1 MTGVLLILI
10 GWVGVRAQEITYNL
24 EPTHE
29 LGPELWSIPIGGK
42 LTMSADGTR
51 MLVASIADSAFYV
64 VDVETGEYRNLGVT
78 YDRQFVEYGVDNDI
92 STLVTWSLNVVDGE
106 LERRY
111 EVRDIAADTVIHE
124 NDIGTSI
131 RAVSRLQNR
140 LMANRQLIE
149 LNTHRLIIDYNDG
162 ANGFGA
168 WFDDDRGLLYRA
180 MPRMMQ
186 EIDPTDGRVLRTWGI
201 RPLRSEVRR
210 PSNSDWLYVFSL
222 ETDFANPQNWV
233 EAINLVTG
241 ERLTFEKYFWE
252 RVDGQPIYDP
262 YGWFGVS
269 SNGSAVGSGQNA
281 GVDKRHYN
289 PVWSFSADEHRTD
302 VIVDHSFLFEGGE
315 GNKLQS
321 ITPDLAVLLHSWRT
335 NWKDSSITR
344 CNALVPVSTSVG
356 DVTGEGEPLG
366 VSTYVADDFLHV
378 EPEQLE
384 TIIQHVDVA
393 TVDGALVLQ
402 EDITDPMLPVR
413 FPIGHL
419 ANGTY
424 LCSVQTSMGRF
435 SSTFTIQR

>member
-1 MTGVLLILI
+1 MTSLLVVLA
-10 GWVGVRAQEITYNL
+10 GWVPISAQGITYNL

-29 LGPELWSIPIGGK
+29 LGPELWSIPIGGR

-64 VDVETGEYRNLGVT
+64 VDVETGEYRRLSQPYYSDNTFGTTFYV
-78 YDRQFVEYGVDNDI
+78 VDNDL
-92 STLVTWSLNVVDGE
+92 TVLAQRNSLDFTRG
-106 LERRY
+106 LFAW
-111 EVRDIAADTVIHE
+111 DIDADTVVSE
-124 NDIGTSI
+124 LQAKEGTFGDLEG
-131 RAVSRLQNR
+131 VSLKHDRLVYDGLLESLQTR
-140 LMANRQLIE
+140 DHIAMHDLMYAP
-149 LNTHRLIIDYNDG
+149 
-162 ANGFGA
+162 A
-168 WFDDDRGLLYRA
+168 WFDDDRGVFYCSR
-180 MPRMMQ
+180 
-186 EIDPTDGRVLRTWGI
+186 DRVVGEFDAETGELKRTWGV
-201 RPLRSEVRR
+201 RSLESEVRR

-241 ERLTFEKYFWE
+241 ERLTFEEFFWD
-252 RVDGQPIYDP
+252 R
-262 YGWFGVS
+262 S
-269 SNGSAVGSGQNA
+269 SDHPVFLVGDEGS
-281 GVDKRHYN
+281 
-289 PVWSFSADEHRTD
+289 
-302 VIVDHSFLFEGGE
+302 IVDDGSVPTINGFDGGHLNVAWTFDAERRSSQVVFDLLFYLDGSPGM
-315 GNKLQS
+315 KTQ
-321 ITPDLAVLLHSWRT
+321 AVDPHHTVVCHSWWDT
-335 NWKDSSITR
+335 WKDSSITR
-344 CNALVPVSTSVG
+344 CNALVPVSTSVS

-413 FPIGHL
+413 LPIGHL